1 MKSGILNLY
10 KPGGPTSHDMIYRMR
25 RLLGIK
31 KIGHTGTLDPM
42 AEGVLPICI
51 GKGTKASGMLT
62 DSDKAYRATM
72 VLGMTTDTQDA
83 DGTVL
88 TECRVDVSDAQLE
101 ETIARFT
108 GEIEQIPP
116 MYSAVKLN
124 GKKLYEL
131 ARRGEEI
138 ERPARKVRI
147 DEIRLVERD
156 GDLIT
161 LDVYCSKGT
170 YIRTLCADM
179 GDALGCGAYVNRLI
193 RIKSG
198 PFLLENAYTE
208 ETLSRMV
215 QEGRGEDAITSL
227 NEVYGDYPVRTVSGK
242 ELFLVQ
248 NGVPLPA
255 RKETEGER
263 IRICDTD
270 GTLLGISQREGDKL
284 RMKIA
289 FHGGG
294 DEE

>member
-10 KPGGPTSHDMIYRMR
+10 KPCGPTSHDMIYRMR

-83 DGTVL
+83 DGEVLSECKVTV
-88 TECRVDVSDAQLE
+88 TDE
-101 ETIARFT
+101 ELLAVLPRFT
-108 GEIEQIPP
+108 GDIQQVPP

-131 ARRGEEI
+131 ARRGEVV
-138 ERPARKVRI
+138 ERPTRAVRI
-147 DEIRLVERD
+147 DEIRFLKRE
-156 GDLIT
+156 GDVVT
-161 LDVYCSKGT
+161 LEIYCSKGT
-170 YIRTLCADM
+170 YIRTLCADI

-198 PFLLENAYTE
+198 PFLLEYAYTE
-208 ETLSRMV
+208 EEVARMTALG
-215 QEGRGEDAITSL
+215 QEDFITSL
-227 NEVYGDYPVRTVSGK
+227 HEIYADYPVRTVSEK
-242 ELFLVQ
+242 EAWLVK
-248 NGVPLPA
+248 NGVPLSA
-255 RKETEGER
+255 CKEAEGER
-263 IRICDTD
+263 VRVCEAD
-270 GTLLGISQREGDKL
+270 GTLLGISERCGDQL
-284 RMKIA
+284 RMKVV
-289 FHGGG
+289 FYGGG
-294 DEE
+294 EGA

>member
-10 KPGGPTSHDMIYRMR
+10 KPCGPTSHDMIYRMR

-83 DGTVL
+83 DGEVL
-88 TECRVDVSDAQLE
+88 SECRVDVSDTRLSE
-101 ETIARFT
+101 MLTRYI

-131 ARRGEEI
+131 ARRGEVV
-138 ERPARKVRI
+138 ERPTRKVRI

-156 GDLIT
+156 GDLVT
-161 LDVYCSKGT
+161 LEVYCSKGT
-170 YIRTLCADM
+170 YIRTLCADI

-208 ETLSRMV
+208 EDLCRMV

-227 NEVYGDYPVRTVSGK
+227 HEVYAEYPIRTVTPK
-242 ELFLVQ
+242 ELFLVR
-248 NGVPLPA
+248 NGVPLYA
-255 RKETEGER
+255 YREKEGER
-263 IRICDTD
+263 VRVCDAE
-270 GTLLGISQREGDKL
+270 GNLLGISEREGDKL

-294 DEE
+294 DAE

>member
-10 KPGGPTSHDMIYRMR
+10 KPCGPTSHDMIYRMR

-83 DGTVL
+83 DGEVL
-88 TECRVDVSDAQLE
+88 TECRVDVSDARLNE
-101 ETIARFT
+101 IIRSFF
-108 GEIEQIPP
+108 GEIEQVPP

-131 ARRGEEI
+131 ARRGETV
-138 ERPARKVRI
+138 ERPVRRVRI
-147 DEIRLVERD
+147 DDIRLLERD
-156 GDLIT
+156 GDLVT
-161 LDVYCSKGT
+161 LDVFCSKGT
-170 YIRTLCADM
+170 YIRTLCADI

-198 PFLLENAYTE
+198 PFVIENAYTE
-208 ETLSRMV
+208 AALAKLV
-215 QEGRGEDAITSL
+215 AEGRGEDAVTSL
-227 NEVYGDYPVRTVSGK
+227 NEVYGEYPVRTVTGR
-242 ELFLVQ
+242 ELFKVK
-248 NGVPLPA
+248 NGVPIPA
-255 RKETEGER
+255 RNEAEGAMVR
-263 IRICDTD
+263 VCDEE
-270 GTLLGISQREGDKL
+270 GNLLGLSCCQGNLLK
-284 RMKIA
+284 MQVA

-294 DEE
+294 EE

>member
-10 KPGGPTSHDMIYRMR
+10 KPCGPTSHDMIYRMR

-83 DGTVL
+83 DGEVL
-88 TECRVDVSDAQLE
+88 SECGVDVSDAQLSQVLD
-101 ETIARFT
+101 RYL
-108 GEIEQIPP
+108 GEIEQVPP

-131 ARRGEEI
+131 ARRGETV
-138 ERPARKVRI
+138 ERPVRKVRI
-147 DEIRLVERD
+147 DEIRLLERD
-156 GDLIT
+156 GDLVT
-161 LDVYCSKGT
+161 LEIYCSKGT
-170 YIRTLCADM
+170 YIRTLCADI
-179 GDALGCGAYVNRLI
+179 GDDLGCGAYVNRLV

-208 ETLSRMV
+208 AEIAKMV
-215 QEGRGEDAITSL
+215 QEGRGDEAITSL
-227 NEVYGDYPVRTVSGK
+227 NEVYGDYSVRTVSGK

-248 NGVPLPA
+248 NGVPLMA
-255 RKETEGER
+255 RQEVEGER
-263 IRICDTD
+263 VRVCDSE
-270 GTLLGISQREGDKL
+270 GNLLGISQREGDKL

-294 DEE
+294 DAK

>member
-1 MKSGILNLY
+1 MKNGILNLY
-10 KPGGPTSHDMIYRMR
+10 KPCGPTSHDMIYRMR

-83 DGTVL
+83 DGEVL
-88 TECRVDVSDAQLE
+88 SECRVTVSDAELL
-101 ETIARFT
+101 AVLPRFT
-108 GEIEQIPP
+108 GEIEQVPP

-131 ARRGEEI
+131 ARRGEVV
-138 ERPARKVRI
+138 ERPTRTVRI
-147 DEIRLVERD
+147 DELRFLQRE
-156 GDLIT
+156 GDLVT
-161 LDVYCSKGT
+161 LEIYCSKGT
-170 YIRTLCADM
+170 YIRTLCADI
-179 GDALGCGAYVNRLI
+179 GDCLGCGAYVNRLI

-208 ETLSRMV
+208 AEVARLSAS
-215 QEGRGEDAITSL
+215 GSDDFITSL
-227 NEVYGDYPVRTVSGK
+227 QEVYADYPIRTVSEK
-242 ELFLVQ
+242 EARLVK
-248 NGVPLPA
+248 NGVPLTV
-255 RKETEGER
+255 REESEGER
-263 IRICDTD
+263 VRVCEAD
-270 GTLLGISQREGDKL
+270 GTLLGISERCGEKL

-294 DEE
+294 DGA